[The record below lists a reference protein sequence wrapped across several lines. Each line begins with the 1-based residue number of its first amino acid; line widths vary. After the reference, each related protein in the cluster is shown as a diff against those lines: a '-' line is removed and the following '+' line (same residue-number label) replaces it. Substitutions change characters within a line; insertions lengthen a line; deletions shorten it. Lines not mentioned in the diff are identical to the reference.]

1 MARKTR
7 TAPGTIEP
15 LDPWS
20 HASGSNPSNVV
31 AVLVYDGVSTTDV
44 VMAADGL
51 AKPLGAEVRLVS
63 PKPGEV
69 VGVEPARL
77 VRATGF
83 ADGNNPTALVIP
95 GGLAWKRE
103 AENPEVL
110 EWLTATV
117 ASARGVLAVSTGSLI
132 LAATGA
138 LDGCSATGHWL
149 AADIMADL
157 GGVPSVARVVNND
170 KIVTASG
177 AHAAADVA
185 KALADEIM
193 YGK

>member
-1 MARKTR
+1 MARKQR

-15 LDPWS
+15 LDAWTY
-20 HASGSNPSNVV
+20 ATGAGERNVV
-31 AVLVYDGVSTTDV
+31 VVLVYDGVSSTDV
-44 VMAADGL
+44 VMAADAL
-51 AKPLGAEVRLVS
+51 AKPLAAEVRLVS
-63 PKPGEV
+63 AKPGEV

-77 VRATGF
+77 VRSVGLEQGV
-83 ADGNNPTALVIP
+83 DPTALVVP

-103 AENPEVL
+103 AENPVVL
-110 EWLTATV
+110 EWLGAAV
-117 ASARGVLAVSTGSLI
+117 ESAHGVLAVSTGSLI

-138 LDGCSATGHWL
+138 LDGCTATGHWL

-177 AHAAADVA
+177 AHAAAAVGND
-185 KALADEIM
+185 LASEIM
-193 YGK
+193 YGR